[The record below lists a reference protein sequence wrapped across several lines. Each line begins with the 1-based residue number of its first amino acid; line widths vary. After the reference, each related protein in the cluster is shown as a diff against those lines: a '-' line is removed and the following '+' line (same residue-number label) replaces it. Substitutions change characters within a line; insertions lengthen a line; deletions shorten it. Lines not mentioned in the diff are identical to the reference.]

1 MQKQSLQ
8 HIGFATLFFLLV
20 TSCMLL
26 DIAVV
31 HDSRIMMKWFGC
43 CVVSILFAAS
53 LCLWGRRQQVH
64 VRVADLAVALL
75 LFYILIYDY
84 NRGDLSQPVL
94 LRIAILVLLYLVFR
108 QSIGE
113 NLLKTCYAIFLI
125 QAAVLAV
132 WGIVQFVQAVIHH
145 EPLHTAITGGFD
157 NPAGFALALALS
169 LPIGIYLLKLPE
181 RFKWQG
187 ICIHVA
193 LIAIVL
199 ALLLSASRTGFLSA
213 LCTGIYAY
221 VLCGRRKGLWI
232 GLSLMLVLLSL
243 GLLYLFKQDSADG
256 RSYIALCTWQQ
267 ITDSPW
273 WGHGCHGF
281 SADYMSYQADYLT
294 SHPDSRFAWL
304 SDNVH
309 HPFNEWLY
317 LLVRYGAVGFLLCV
331 GILLSIIRPVLKRD
345 CLLGKASVVS
355 SEAAAKQSLP
365 MAFLVALF
373 PFTLFS
379 YPMQYPLAWVVLIMA
394 IAMLARYTKSVVC
407 LHVKWL
413 LPAVSLL
420 GACGTLPLCYHTI
433 RDEVVWYDVATR
445 SLSGQTR
452 YVMPRYEE
460 LYPRLRHS
468 PHFLYNYAAE
478 LNYIGEYR
486 RSQQVLD
493 ECVRRM
499 DDYDTRL
506 LAASNHE
513 HMGNYGLSEQH
524 LRKAS
529 AMCPV
534 RFVPLY
540 QLAKLYEKMG
550 RYDDRRCMARQ
561 ILDKEVKV
569 PSQRITDIKD
579 EMRYILGES
588 ESK

>member
-1 MQKQSLQ
+1 MQRQSLQ

-20 TSCMLL
+20 ASCMLL

-43 CVVSILFAAS
+43 CVTSILFAA
-53 LCLWGRRQQVH
+53 LLFLWGRRKQV
-64 VRVADLAVALL
+64 RIRITDLAVALL
-75 LFYILIYDY
+75 LLYIFIYDY
-84 NRGDLSQPVL
+84 SCGDLSQPIL
-94 LRIAILVLLYLVFR
+94 LRIVALTLLYLVFR

-113 NLLKTCYAIFLI
+113 NLLNTCYAIFLML
-125 QAAVLAV
+125 AAVLAV

-145 EPLHTAITGGFD
+145 EPLHTAVTGGFD

-169 LPIGIYLLKLPE
+169 LPVGIHLLRSPE
-181 RFKWQG
+181 HFKWQRLS
-187 ICIHVA
+187 ICVA
-193 LIAIVL
+193 LTTIVL
-199 ALLLSASRTGFLSA
+199 ALLLSASRTGYLSA

-221 VLCGRRKGLWI
+221 ALCGQRRRRWI
-232 GLSLMLVLLSL
+232 GLSLMLVCLSL

-267 ITDSPW
+267 IADSPW
-273 WGHGCHGF
+273 WGHGRYGF
-281 SADYMSYQADYLT
+281 SAEYMGYQAEYLST
-294 SHPDSRFAWL
+294 HPDSHFAWL
-304 SDNVH
+304 ADNTR
-309 HPFNEWLY
+309 HPFCEWLH
-317 LLVRYGAVGFLLCV
+317 LIVRYGAVGFVLCV
-331 GILLSIIRPVLKRD
+331 GILLCVIRR
-345 CLLGKASVVS
+345 
-355 SEAAAKQSLP
+355 EAAARCFLP
-365 MAFLVALF
+365 TAFLVALF

-394 IAMLARYTKSVVC
+394 MAMLAQHTKSVTY
-407 LHVKWL
+407 LRAKWL
-413 LPAVSLL
+413 LPTVSLL
-420 GACGTLPLCYHTI
+420 GACCAIPLCYRTI

-513 HMGNYGLSEQH
+513 HMGNYGLAEQH

-540 QLAKLYEKMG
+540 QLAKLYGKMA
-550 RYDDRRCMARQ
+550 RYDDQRRIAQQ
-561 ILDKEVKV
+561 IMDKEVKV
-569 PSQRITDIKD
+569 SSQRITDIKD
-579 EMRYILGES
+579 EMRYILE
-588 ESK
+588 ETDFK